1 LSQQSY
7 KIHDL
12 QKNIYRYM
20 RQKARGYEGEL
31 PRELKSYRTNM
42 QRLSKRDFA
51 DSDFKELMKSIHH
64 SSIVYLG
71 DFHTFD
77 QSSRNLQRLVKNLVQ
92 KKKKLIL
99 GVEFVQYIH
108 QERINQYLNHHI
120 TEFEFLESINYK
132 ESWRFPWY
140 HYRVF
145 FELARQNKL
154 KIVALNSH
162 GGLKERD
169 QFASDLLVEHIY
181 DNPDAIFLVLFG
193 EYHIARNKLPKCV
206 ERKIPFPIRQT
217 IIHQNL
223 DQVYWNMEDKQK
235 KPTSQ
240 IIKFNESEFSL
251 QTSPPWIKYESMIH
265 WYENL
270 IEDPS
275 FELHNYMLETG
286 FMALNSSVPDTFVY
300 VCQQLSKTLNFKVS
314 KLLLEDFNI
323 YDHQNMDF
331 VLGLVN
337 QLPQKNLVKHFS
349 NSVIKGKKFK
359 IPFARNYYCSSYSI
373 NRISFLAGLHLL
385 DLFQAGHNENYE
397 KILLGKDQTQKFI
410 FLCYQMMMGYFSSK
424 LINPYRKCDLYMD
437 IVRRLHSPLTP
448 NYVKKDLRITK
459 RVLDLTDTNSTEE
472 LHFILKG
479 TRLSSLYQCAKNVG
493 YILGDFLFDSHYK
506 KSDREFSQTIN
517 YLQKGDFEVKQFQKM
532 LRKLLPTQN
541 YRKSQKRLF

>member
-1 LSQQSY
+1 
-7 KIHDL
+7 
-12 QKNIYRYM
+12 M
-20 RQKARGYEGEL
+20 RKKALTYEGEL
-31 PRELKSYRTNM
+31 PHELKNYRANI
-42 QRLSKRDFA
+42 QRLSKRPFV
-51 DSDFKELMKSIHH
+51 DSDFKELMKSINN

-77 QSSRNLQRLVKNLVQ
+77 QSSRNLHRLVKNLVH

-99 GVEFVQYIH
+99 GVEFVQYTH
-108 QERINQYLNHHI
+108 QNRIDQYLNHLI

-162 GGLKERD
+162 GGLKQRD
-169 QFASDLLVEHIY
+169 QFASELLVEHIY

-193 EYHIARNKLPKCV
+193 EYHIAPNKLPKCV
-206 ERKIPFPIRQT
+206 EKKIPFPIRQT

-223 DQVYWNMEDKQK
+223 DQVYWNLEDKNK
-235 KPTSQ
+235 GPTSQ
-240 IIKFNESEFSL
+240 IVKFNDSEFSL

-275 FELHNYMLETG
+275 FEIHHYMLETG

-300 VCQQLSKTLNFKVS
+300 VCQQLCKTLNFKTS
-314 KLLLEDFNI
+314 KHLLEDFNI

-331 VLGLVN
+331 VLSLVKK
-337 QLPQKNLVKHFS
+337 LPRKNLTHHFS
-349 NSVIKGKKFK
+349 SLVIKGKKFK
-359 IPFARNYYCSSYSI
+359 IPFSRNYYCSSYSI

-397 KILLGKDQTQKFI
+397 EILLKKNQTQKFI
-410 FLCYQMMMGYFSSK
+410 FLTYQMMMGYFSSK
-424 LINPYRKCDLYMD
+424 LINPYRKCDLYVD
-437 IVRRLHSPLTP
+437 ILRRLHSPLTSTSI
-448 NYVKKDLRITK
+448 KQDLRVTK
-459 RVLDLTDTNSTEE
+459 KILDLTDTNSKEE
-472 LHFILKG
+472 LHEILKG
-479 TRLSSLYQCAKNVG
+479 TKLSSLYYIAKNVG
-493 YILGDFLFDSHYK
+493 YILGDFLFESHYK
-506 KSDREFSQTIN
+506 KSDKNFTQTIR
-517 YLQKGDFEVKQFQKM
+517 YLQQGNFEEEQFRPL
-532 LRKLLPTQN
+532 LRRLLKTKT
-541 YRKSQKRLF
+541 YKKSQKRLF